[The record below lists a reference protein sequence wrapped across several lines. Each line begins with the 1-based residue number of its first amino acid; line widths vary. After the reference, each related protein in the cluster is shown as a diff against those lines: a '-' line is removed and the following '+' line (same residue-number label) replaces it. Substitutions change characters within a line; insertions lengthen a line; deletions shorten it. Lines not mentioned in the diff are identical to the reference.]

1 MRRGLAIWS
10 PFAELERIRK
20 EFDRLMEDFLPA
32 VGDGEKVLSPPVD
45 LYETDSEV
53 VLKAE
58 LPGIKKED
66 IDVTIKD
73 NSIHLRAERKEEREE
88 KTEDVHRVERFYGRF
103 ERIIP
108 LPVEVKADK
117 AKAQYKDGILELR
130 IPKQKV
136 TKEAK
141 IQIS

>member
-1 MRRGLAIWS
+1 MRRGLAVWS

-20 EFDRLMEDFLPA
+20 EFDRLLEDFLPA
-32 VGDGEKVLSPPVD
+32 GDGERIYAPPVD
-45 LYETDSEV
+45 VYETDSEV

-58 LPGIKKED
+58 LPGLKKED

-73 NSIHLRAERKEEREE
+73 NAVHLRAERREEHEE
-88 KTEDVHRVERFYGRF
+88 KTENVHRVERFYGRI

-108 LPVEVKADK
+108 LPAEVKADK
-117 AKAQYKDGILELR
+117 AKAQYKDGVLELR

-136 TKEAK
+136 SKEAK
-141 IQIS
+141 VQIS

>member
-20 EFDRLMEDFLPA
+20 EFDRLLEDFLPA
-32 VGDGEKVLSPPVD
+32 SDGEKIFAPPVD

-58 LPGIKKED
+58 LPGLKKED
-66 IDVTIKD
+66 IEVTIKD
-73 NSIHLRAERKEEREE
+73 NTVYLRAERKEERDE
-88 KTEDVHRVERFYGRF
+88 KTEGVHRVERFYGRI
-103 ERIIP
+103 ERVIP
-108 LPVEVKADK
+108 LPADVKADK
-117 AKAQYKDGILELR
+117 AKAQYKDGVLELR

-136 TKEAK
+136 SKEAK
-141 IQIS
+141 VQIS